1 MAIDTYDK
9 LVAALPTA
17 QTFSFNKASIATQAA
32 GTSTS
37 LWLATG
43 SPGAGSNPTTW
54 ATPTDATTGSW
65 TFTNPGGGL
74 LSYLSSFGVT
84 GANVG
89 LITLY
94 DRLGHMGGLSGT
106 VTTAQT
112 VTGSIP
118 ASRGAAVNGSDVE
131 WFVEVYT
138 AIGTTATTIRAS
150 YTRGSDDT
158 AGRTTPTIA
167 FGGASPANQPS
178 RIYKINPIA
187 GETIKSIQ
195 TVTVLATTGTAGN
208 FGVTVA
214 KRLAVFPMMQVN
226 VGGVLDFAGTGLP
239 RIYDDACFWLV
250 SLNST
255 TSTGAMQGTWNLV
268 QG

>member
-17 QTFSFNKASIATQAA
+17 QTFSFNKASIATQAT
-32 GTSTS
+32 GTSSS
-37 LWLATG
+37 LWLAAG
-43 SPGAGSNPTTW
+43 SPGAGSTPTTW
-54 ATPTDATTGSW
+54 ATCTDALAGSW
-65 TFTNPGGGL
+65 AFTNPGGGL
-74 LSYLSSFGVT
+74 LSYLASFGVA

-94 DRLGHMGGLSGT
+94 DRLGHMGGLNAT
-106 VTTAQT
+106 TITAQT

-118 ASRGAAVNGSDVE
+118 ASRGAAVNGSNVE
-131 WFVEVYT
+131 WFIEVYT
-138 AIGTTATTIRAS
+138 AIGTTATTITCS

-178 RIYKINPIA
+178 RLYRILPIA

-195 TVTVLATTGTAGN
+195 NLTVLASTLTAGN

-214 KRLAVFPMMQVN
+214 RRIAVFPMMQVN

-239 RIYDDACFWLV
+239 RVYDDACFWLV

-255 TSTGAMQGTWNLV
+255 TSTGVMQGTWNLI

>member
-1 MAIDTYDK
+1 MALTTYDG

-17 QTFSFNKASIATQAA
+17 QRYTYSKASIATQAA
-32 GTSTS
+32 GTLTS
-37 LWLATG
+37 LWTATG
-43 SPGAGSNPTTW
+43 LPAAGATPGAW
-54 ATPTDATTGSW
+54 ATCTDALLGGW
-65 TFTNPGGGL
+65 PFTNPGGGVN
-74 LSYLSSFGVT
+74 SYLASFSCV

-89 LITLY
+89 TLYLY
-94 DRLGHMGGLSGT
+94 DRLGHMGGLNAT
-106 VTTAQT
+106 TITAQT

-131 WFVEVYT
+131 WFIEVYT
-138 AIGTTATTIRAS
+138 AIGVTATTVTCS

-178 RIYKINPIA
+178 RLYRILPIA

-195 TVTVLATTGTAGN
+195 NLTVLATTGTAGN

-214 KRLAVFPMMQVN
+214 RRIAAIPMMQVN
-226 VGGVLDFAGTGLP
+226 VGGILDFAGTGLP
-239 RIYDDACFWLV
+239 RVYDDACFWLANF
-250 SLNST
+250 NST
-255 TSTGAMQGTWNLV
+255 TATGVMQGTWDLI